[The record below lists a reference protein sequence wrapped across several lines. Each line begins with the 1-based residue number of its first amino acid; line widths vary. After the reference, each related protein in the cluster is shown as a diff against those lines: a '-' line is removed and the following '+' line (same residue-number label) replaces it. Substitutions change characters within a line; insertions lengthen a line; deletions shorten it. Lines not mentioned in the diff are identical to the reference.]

1 MAIVYKKPLVPLDLL
16 KVFFL
21 IIHHIDAKYATPEDI
36 DGWHTDKG
44 WNGAGYNEYIRKTG
58 ECIIM
63 RGDNI
68 GAQCLNMNSKSYGI
82 ALEGDYNVETTMPEA
97 QMKKLV
103 ERLQYHQ
110 NRLPNKVEIVK
121 HSKFVATSCPGQF
134 FPFQMMLG
142 LVEFSVDSA
151 IRKLTQAG
159 IITSPDYWTA
169 NAIPG
174 KSCGGDFVGKLIVR
188 FANKI

>member
-1 MAIVYKKPLVPLDLL
+1 MAIVYKQPLVPLDLN

-21 IIHHIDAKYATPEDI
+21 IIHHIEARIATPEDI
-36 DGWHTDKG
+36 DAWHIAKG
-44 WNGAGYNEYIRKTG
+44 WNGAGYNEYIRKSG

-82 ALEGDYNVETTMPEA
+82 ALEGNYSIETTMPDA
-97 QMKKLV
+97 QMKTLV
-103 ERLQYHQ
+103 ARLQYHKT
-110 NRLPNKVEIVK
+110 RMPNKVEIVK
-121 HSKFVATSCPGQF
+121 HSQFVHTSCPGEF

-142 LVEFSVDSA
+142 LVEFNIDSA
-151 IRKLTQAG
+151 IQKLTQNG
-159 IITSPDYWTA
+159 VLTTPEYWAA

-174 KSCGGDFVGKLIVR
+174 KTCSGEFVGKLLVR